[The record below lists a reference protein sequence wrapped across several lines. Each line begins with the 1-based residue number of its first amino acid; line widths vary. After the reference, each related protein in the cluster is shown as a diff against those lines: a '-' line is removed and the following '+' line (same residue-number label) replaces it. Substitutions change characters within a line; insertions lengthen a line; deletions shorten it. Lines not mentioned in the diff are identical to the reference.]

1 MTAQQSL
8 MDELEGAVQ
17 SGSREK
23 RIDALRRITDLF
35 LAAPAQLNAE
45 QIGVFDDVLT
55 HLVERVETKARA
67 ELAKRLAPVVE
78 APNEVIQRLARDDE
92 IAVAG
97 PVLTQSTRLT
107 TSDLVDIARQ
117 NGQGHLLAIAGRDL
131 LEERVTDVLVD
142 RGNRDVVQTLAAN
155 TGAAF
160 SQSGY
165 AALVKR
171 ADGDETF
178 VEKLGRRL
186 DVPLALFRE
195 LLLRATEA
203 VRARLLASASE
214 DQRDVIMRVLAD
226 ISHEISDE
234 TPNARNVEDAKRLL
248 QMMKETGRPN
258 EAEIMTFARHMKY
271 EEMIAGVAMLCSVP
285 FDLID
290 RLTHSDRSDAL
301 LVPCKA
307 AGLRW
312 ATVRAILQLRSTRH
326 RPRNTRSRPPPLNLK
341 SCRPRQPRACCDSG
355 RCARPHRLRPAADKF
370 LNLIV

>member
-23 RIDALRRITDLF
+23 RVDALRRITDLF

-67 ELAKRLAPVVE
+67 ELAKRLAPVAE
-78 APNEVIQRLARDDE
+78 APNDVIQRLARDDE

-107 TSDLVDIARQ
+107 TADLVDIAQ
-117 NGQGHLLAIAGRDL
+117 KKGQGHLLAIAGRDS

-142 RGNRDVVQTLAAN
+142 RGNRDVMQTLATN
-155 TGAAF
+155 SGAVF

-165 AALVKR
+165 AELVKR
-171 ADGDETF
+171 AEGDETL

-186 DVPLALFRE
+186 DIPLALFRD
-195 LLLRATEA
+195 LLRRATEA
-203 VRARLLASASE
+203 VRGRLLASVSQ

-226 ISHEISDE
+226 ISSEISNE
-234 TPNARNVEDAKRLL
+234 APIARNIEDAQRLVM
-248 QMMKETGRPN
+248 MMKETGRLN
-258 EAEIMTFARHMKY
+258 EGEIMSFARHMKY
-271 EEMIAGVAMLCSVP
+271 EEMIAGIAMLCSVP

-326 RPRNTRSRPPPLNLK
+326 PTAEHEIEAASAEFEKLSAPTAARVLRFWQV
-341 SCRPRQPRACCDSG
+341 RQIAQ
-355 RCARPHRLRPAADKF
+355 AQAAG
-370 LNLIV
+370 